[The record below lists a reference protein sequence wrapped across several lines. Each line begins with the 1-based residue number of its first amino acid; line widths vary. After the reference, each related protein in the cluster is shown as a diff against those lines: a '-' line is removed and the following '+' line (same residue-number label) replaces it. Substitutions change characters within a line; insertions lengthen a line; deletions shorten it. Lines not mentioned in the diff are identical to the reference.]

1 MQLGY
6 AFILPLVFALESIL
20 DKYVV
25 SRKVKDYKAFLV
37 VVSIVHL
44 LIVSVIYL
52 KKCCHMKL

>member
-6 AFILPLVFALESIL
+6 AFILPLVFDLESIL

-44 LIVSVIYL
+44 LIVLFNL